1 LWFEVSLGIVCYE
14 TVSSKIAR
22 TKWVG
27 DVAQAVEYLLRKRE
41 VLSLNP
47 QPHQKKKNSF
57 QLLFNILIWIM
68 NHEVVSW

>member
-47 QPHQKKKNSF
+47 QPHQKKKKKRTHGRTKR
-57 QLLFNILIWIM
+57 QLHDKANID
-68 NHEVVSW
+68 